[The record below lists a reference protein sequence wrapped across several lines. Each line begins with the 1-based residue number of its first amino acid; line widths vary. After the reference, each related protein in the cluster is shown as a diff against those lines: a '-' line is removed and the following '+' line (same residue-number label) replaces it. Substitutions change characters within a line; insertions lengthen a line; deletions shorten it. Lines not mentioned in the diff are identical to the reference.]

1 MSRKSHKRELFRVA
15 FKMFILKSFDGVSI
29 PDIEKA
35 TGFTRGTIFHYAD
48 TKLDL
53 FRQVVE
59 YYVLERQDID
69 RKIQVADDCTLRQF
83 IDTYVKGVERTME
96 ALHEIVGMDV
106 PMRDCSRAYL
116 NMMSQMSVL
125 LPEIHKTFLN
135 AMAKEERLWIEVI
148 GRGVES
154 GELQNDVQPTILAKI
169 MMSLFHGRTF
179 QDTLIDVILTSL
191 ILLMKTLFK
200 QMQPLYECVECEGG
214 AKHHRATHGL
224 VVISPL
230 FQEVCRWHKNDA
242 FSDIGRIVNIP
253 HAGEHLAV
261 MTDGLPKFI
270 VVDGRLGKR
279 LVHHLLQ
286 VIQVSGLSVGVP
298 TSIGGE

>member
-83 IDTYVKGVERTME
+83 IDTYVKGVEQTME
-96 ALHEIVGMDV
+96 TLHEIIGMDV

-116 NMMSQMSVL
+116 NMTSQVSVL
-125 LPEIHKTFLN
+125 LPEVHKAFLN
-135 AMAKEERLWIEVI
+135 AMAKEERLWMEVI
-148 GRGVES
+148 ARGVEN
-154 GELQNDVQPTILAKI
+154 GELRNDVQPAILAKI
-169 MMSLFHGRTF
+169 MMSLFYGRAF
-179 QDTLIDVILTSL
+179 QDSL
-191 ILLMKTLFK
+191 INGMDPKLLKEEM
-200 QMQPLYECVECEGG
+200 
-214 AKHHRATHGL
+214 
-224 VVISPL
+224 
-230 FQEVCRWHKNDA
+230 
-242 FSDIGRIVNIP
+242 
-253 HAGEHLAV
+253 LAV
-261 MTDGLPKFI
+261 YEMVK
-270 VVDGRLGKR
+270 K
-279 LVHHLLQ
+279 Q
-286 VIQVSGLSVGVP
+286 
-298 TSIGGE
+298 

>member
-59 YYVLERQDID
+59 YYVLERQDIE

-83 IDTYVKGVERTME
+83 IDTYAKGVERTME

-116 NMMSQMSVL
+116 NMASQVSVL
-125 LPEIHKTFLN
+125 LPEVHKAFLN
-135 AMAKEERLWIEVI
+135 AMAKEERLWMEVI
-148 GRGVES
+148 ARGVES
-154 GELQNDVQPTILAKI
+154 GELCSDVQPAILAKI
-169 MMSLFHGRTF
+169 MMSLFYGRAF
-179 QDTLIDVILTSL
+179 QDSL
-191 ILLMKTLFK
+191 INGMDPKLLKEEM
-200 QMQPLYECVECEGG
+200 
-214 AKHHRATHGL
+214 
-224 VVISPL
+224 
-230 FQEVCRWHKNDA
+230 
-242 FSDIGRIVNIP
+242 
-253 HAGEHLAV
+253 LAV
-261 MTDGLPKFI
+261 YEMVK
-270 VVDGRLGKR
+270 K
-279 LVHHLLQ
+279 Q
-286 VIQVSGLSVGVP
+286 
-298 TSIGGE
+298 

>member
-83 IDTYVKGVERTME
+83 IDTYVKGVEQTME
-96 ALHEIVGMDV
+96 TLHEIIGMDV

-116 NMMSQMSVL
+116 NMTSQVSVL
-125 LPEIHKTFLN
+125 LPEVYKAFLN
-135 AMAKEERLWIEVI
+135 AMAKEEKLWMEVI
-148 GRGVES
+148 GRGVEN

-169 MMSLFHGRTF
+169 MMSLFYGRAF
-179 QDTLIDVILTSL
+179 QDSLIDGMNPK
-191 ILLMKTLFK
+191 LLKEEM
-200 QMQPLYECVECEGG
+200 
-214 AKHHRATHGL
+214 
-224 VVISPL
+224 
-230 FQEVCRWHKNDA
+230 
-242 FSDIGRIVNIP
+242 
-253 HAGEHLAV
+253 LAV
-261 MTDGLPKFI
+261 YERVK
-270 VVDGRLGKR
+270 KR
-279 LVHHLLQ
+279 
-286 VIQVSGLSVGVP
+286 
-298 TSIGGE
+298 

>member
-1 MSRKSHKRELFRVA
+1 MQDMSRKSHKRELFRVA

-59 YYVLERQDID
+59 YYVLERQDIE

-83 IDTYVKGVERTME
+83 IDTYAKGVERTME
-96 ALHEIVGMDV
+96 ALHEIIGMDV

-116 NMMSQMSVL
+116 NMASQVSVL
-125 LPEIHKTFLN
+125 LPEVHKAFLN

-154 GELQNDVQPTILAKI
+154 GELCSDVQPAILAKI
-169 MMSLFHGRTF
+169 MMSLFYGRAF
-179 QDTLIDVILTSL
+179 QDSL
-191 ILLMKTLFK
+191 INSMDPKLLKEEM
-200 QMQPLYECVECEGG
+200 
-214 AKHHRATHGL
+214 
-224 VVISPL
+224 
-230 FQEVCRWHKNDA
+230 
-242 FSDIGRIVNIP
+242 
-253 HAGEHLAV
+253 LAV
-261 MTDGLPKFI
+261 YERVKG
-270 VVDGRLGKR
+270 
-279 LVHHLLQ
+279 
-286 VIQVSGLSVGVP
+286 
-298 TSIGGE
+298 

>member
-59 YYVLERQDID
+59 YYVLERQNIE

-83 IDTYVKGVERTME
+83 IDTYAKGVERTME
-96 ALHEIVGMDV
+96 ALHEIIGMDV

-116 NMMSQMSVL
+116 NMASQVSVL
-125 LPEIHKTFLN
+125 LPEVHKAFLN
-135 AMAKEERLWIEVI
+135 AMAKEERLWMEVI
-148 GRGVES
+148 GRGVEN

-169 MMSLFHGRTF
+169 MMSLFYGRAF
-179 QDTLIDVILTSL
+179 QDSLIDGMNPK
-191 ILLMKTLFK
+191 LLKEEM
-200 QMQPLYECVECEGG
+200 
-214 AKHHRATHGL
+214 
-224 VVISPL
+224 
-230 FQEVCRWHKNDA
+230 
-242 FSDIGRIVNIP
+242 
-253 HAGEHLAV
+253 LAV
-261 MTDGLPKFI
+261 YERVK
-270 VVDGRLGKR
+270 KR
-279 LVHHLLQ
+279 
-286 VIQVSGLSVGVP
+286 
-298 TSIGGE
+298 

>member
-59 YYVLERQDID
+59 YYVLERQDIE

-83 IDTYVKGVERTME
+83 IDTYAKGVERTME

-116 NMMSQMSVL
+116 NMASQVSVL
-125 LPEIHKTFLN
+125 LPEVHKAFLN

-154 GELQNDVQPTILAKI
+154 GELCSDVQPAILAKI
-169 MMSLFHGRTF
+169 MMSLFYGRAF
-179 QDTLIDVILTSL
+179 QDSL
-191 ILLMKTLFK
+191 INGMDPKLLKEEM
-200 QMQPLYECVECEGG
+200 
-214 AKHHRATHGL
+214 
-224 VVISPL
+224 
-230 FQEVCRWHKNDA
+230 
-242 FSDIGRIVNIP
+242 
-253 HAGEHLAV
+253 LAV
-261 MTDGLPKFI
+261 YEMVK
-270 VVDGRLGKR
+270 K
-279 LVHHLLQ
+279 Q
-286 VIQVSGLSVGVP
+286 
-298 TSIGGE
+298 

>member
-1 MSRKSHKRELFRVA
+1 MSRKSHKRELFRMA

-83 IDTYVKGVERTME
+83 IDTYVKGVEQTME
-96 ALHEIVGMDV
+96 TLHEIIGMDV

-116 NMMSQMSVL
+116 NMTSQVSVL
-125 LPEIHKTFLN
+125 LPEVHKAFLN

-148 GRGVES
+148 GRGVEN
-154 GELQNDVQPTILAKI
+154 GELRSDVQPAILAKI
-169 MMSLFHGRTF
+169 MMSLFYGRAF
-179 QDTLIDVILTSL
+179 QDSL
-191 ILLMKTLFK
+191 INGMDPKLLKEEM
-200 QMQPLYECVECEGG
+200 
-214 AKHHRATHGL
+214 
-224 VVISPL
+224 
-230 FQEVCRWHKNDA
+230 
-242 FSDIGRIVNIP
+242 
-253 HAGEHLAV
+253 LAV
-261 MTDGLPKFI
+261 YEMVK
-270 VVDGRLGKR
+270 K
-279 LVHHLLQ
+279 Q
-286 VIQVSGLSVGVP
+286 
-298 TSIGGE
+298 

>member
-59 YYVLERQDID
+59 YYVLERQDIE

-83 IDTYVKGVERTME
+83 IDTYAKGVERTME

-135 AMAKEERLWIEVI
+135 AMAKEERLWMEVI
-148 GRGVES
+148 GRGVEN

-169 MMSLFHGRTF
+169 MMSLFYGRAF
-179 QDTLIDVILTSL
+179 QDSL
-191 ILLMKTLFK
+191 INGMDPKLLKEEM
-200 QMQPLYECVECEGG
+200 
-214 AKHHRATHGL
+214 
-224 VVISPL
+224 
-230 FQEVCRWHKNDA
+230 
-242 FSDIGRIVNIP
+242 
-253 HAGEHLAV
+253 LAV
-261 MTDGLPKFI
+261 YEMVK
-270 VVDGRLGKR
+270 K
-279 LVHHLLQ
+279 Q
-286 VIQVSGLSVGVP
+286 
-298 TSIGGE
+298 

>member
-83 IDTYVKGVERTME
+83 IDTYVKGVEQTME
-96 ALHEIVGMDV
+96 TLHEIIGMDV

-116 NMMSQMSVL
+116 NMTSQVSVL
-125 LPEIHKTFLN
+125 LPEVHKAFLN

-154 GELQNDVQPTILAKI
+154 GELCSDVQPAILAKI
-169 MMSLFHGRTF
+169 MMSLFYGRAF
-179 QDTLIDVILTSL
+179 QDSL
-191 ILLMKTLFK
+191 INGMDPKLLKEEM
-200 QMQPLYECVECEGG
+200 
-214 AKHHRATHGL
+214 
-224 VVISPL
+224 
-230 FQEVCRWHKNDA
+230 
-242 FSDIGRIVNIP
+242 
-253 HAGEHLAV
+253 LAV
-261 MTDGLPKFI
+261 YEMVK
-270 VVDGRLGKR
+270 K
-279 LVHHLLQ
+279 Q
-286 VIQVSGLSVGVP
+286 
-298 TSIGGE
+298 

>member
-1 MSRKSHKRELFRVA
+1 MQDMSRKSHKRELFRVA

-83 IDTYVKGVERTME
+83 IDTYVKGVEQTME
-96 ALHEIVGMDV
+96 TLHEIIGMDV

-116 NMMSQMSVL
+116 NMTSQVSVL
-125 LPEIHKTFLN
+125 LPEVHKAFLN
-135 AMAKEERLWIEVI
+135 AMAKEERLWMEVI
-148 GRGVES
+148 GRSVEN

-169 MMSLFHGRTF
+169 MMSLFYGRAF
-179 QDTLIDVILTSL
+179 QDSL
-191 ILLMKTLFK
+191 INGMDPTLLKEEM
-200 QMQPLYECVECEGG
+200 
-214 AKHHRATHGL
+214 
-224 VVISPL
+224 
-230 FQEVCRWHKNDA
+230 
-242 FSDIGRIVNIP
+242 
-253 HAGEHLAV
+253 LAV
-261 MTDGLPKFI
+261 YEM
-270 VVDGRLGKR
+270 
-279 LVHHLLQ
+279 
-286 VIQVSGLSVGVP
+286 IQR
-298 TSIGGE
+298 

>member
-1 MSRKSHKRELFRVA
+1 MQDMSRKSHKRELFRVA

-83 IDTYVKGVERTME
+83 IDTYVKGVEQTME
-96 ALHEIVGMDV
+96 TLHEIIGMDV

-116 NMMSQMSVL
+116 NMTSQVSVL
-125 LPEIHKTFLN
+125 LPEVHKAFLN

-154 GELQNDVQPTILAKI
+154 GELCSDVQPAILAKI
-169 MMSLFHGRTF
+169 MMSLFYGRAF
-179 QDTLIDVILTSL
+179 QDSL
-191 ILLMKTLFK
+191 INGMDPKLLKEEM
-200 QMQPLYECVECEGG
+200 
-214 AKHHRATHGL
+214 
-224 VVISPL
+224 
-230 FQEVCRWHKNDA
+230 
-242 FSDIGRIVNIP
+242 
-253 HAGEHLAV
+253 LAV
-261 MTDGLPKFI
+261 YEMI
-270 VVDGRLGKR
+270 KR
-279 LVHHLLQ
+279 
-286 VIQVSGLSVGVP
+286 
-298 TSIGGE
+298 

>member
-1 MSRKSHKRELFRVA
+1 MQDMSRKSHKRELFRVA

-135 AMAKEERLWIEVI
+135 AMAKEEKLWMEVI

-154 GELQNDVQPTILAKI
+154 GELCSDVQPAILAKI
-169 MMSLFHGRTF
+169 MMSLFYGRAF
-179 QDTLIDVILTSL
+179 QDSL
-191 ILLMKTLFK
+191 INGMDPKLLKEEMLA
-200 QMQPLYECVECEGG
+200 LYEMV
-214 AKHHRATHGL
+214 KK
-224 VVISPL
+224 
-230 FQEVCRWHKNDA
+230 Q
-242 FSDIGRIVNIP
+242 
-253 HAGEHLAV
+253 
-261 MTDGLPKFI
+261 
-270 VVDGRLGKR
+270 
-279 LVHHLLQ
+279 
-286 VIQVSGLSVGVP
+286 
-298 TSIGGE
+298 

>member
-59 YYVLERQDID
+59 YYVLERQDIE

-83 IDTYVKGVERTME
+83 IDTYVKGVEQTME
-96 ALHEIVGMDV
+96 TLHEIIGMDV

-116 NMMSQMSVL
+116 NMASQVSVL
-125 LPEIHKTFLN
+125 LPEVHKAFLN

-154 GELQNDVQPTILAKI
+154 GELCSDVQPAILAKI
-169 MMSLFHGRTF
+169 MMSLFYGRAF
-179 QDTLIDVILTSL
+179 QDSLIDGMDPK
-191 ILLMKTLFK
+191 LLKEEM
-200 QMQPLYECVECEGG
+200 
-214 AKHHRATHGL
+214 
-224 VVISPL
+224 
-230 FQEVCRWHKNDA
+230 
-242 FSDIGRIVNIP
+242 
-253 HAGEHLAV
+253 LAV
-261 MTDGLPKFI
+261 YERVK
-270 VVDGRLGKR
+270 KR
-279 LVHHLLQ
+279 
-286 VIQVSGLSVGVP
+286 
-298 TSIGGE
+298 

>member
-1 MSRKSHKRELFRVA
+1 MQDMSRKSHKRELFRVA

-59 YYVLERQDID
+59 YYVLERQDIE

-83 IDTYVKGVERTME
+83 IDTYAKGVERTME

-135 AMAKEERLWIEVI
+135 AMAKEEKLWMEVI
-148 GRGVES
+148 GRGVEN
-154 GELQNDVQPTILAKI
+154 GELRSDVQPAILAKI
-169 MMSLFHGRTF
+169 MMSLFYGRAF
-179 QDTLIDVILTSL
+179 QDSL
-191 ILLMKTLFK
+191 INGMDPKLLKEEM
-200 QMQPLYECVECEGG
+200 
-214 AKHHRATHGL
+214 
-224 VVISPL
+224 
-230 FQEVCRWHKNDA
+230 
-242 FSDIGRIVNIP
+242 
-253 HAGEHLAV
+253 LAV
-261 MTDGLPKFI
+261 YERVK
-270 VVDGRLGKR
+270 K
-279 LVHHLLQ
+279 Q
-286 VIQVSGLSVGVP
+286 
-298 TSIGGE
+298 

>member
-59 YYVLERQDID
+59 YYVLERQDIE

-83 IDTYVKGVERTME
+83 IDTYVKGVEQTME
-96 ALHEIVGMDV
+96 TLHEIIGMDV

-116 NMMSQMSVL
+116 NMTSQVSVL
-125 LPEIHKTFLN
+125 LPEVYKAFLN
-135 AMAKEERLWIEVI
+135 AMAKEEKLWMEVI
-148 GRGVES
+148 GRGVEN

-169 MMSLFHGRTF
+169 MMSLFYGRAF
-179 QDTLIDVILTSL
+179 QDSLIDGMNPK
-191 ILLMKTLFK
+191 LLKEEM
-200 QMQPLYECVECEGG
+200 
-214 AKHHRATHGL
+214 
-224 VVISPL
+224 
-230 FQEVCRWHKNDA
+230 
-242 FSDIGRIVNIP
+242 
-253 HAGEHLAV
+253 LAV
-261 MTDGLPKFI
+261 YERVK
-270 VVDGRLGKR
+270 KR
-279 LVHHLLQ
+279 
-286 VIQVSGLSVGVP
+286 
-298 TSIGGE
+298 

>member
-1 MSRKSHKRELFRVA
+1 MSRKSHKRELFRLA

-59 YYVLERQDID
+59 YYVLERQDIE

-83 IDTYVKGVERTME
+83 IDTYAKGVERTME

-154 GELQNDVQPTILAKI
+154 GELCSDVQPAILAKI
-169 MMSLFHGRTF
+169 MMSLFYGRAF
-179 QDTLIDVILTSL
+179 QDSL
-191 ILLMKTLFK
+191 INGMDPKLLKEEMLA
-200 QMQPLYECVECEGG
+200 LYEMV
-214 AKHHRATHGL
+214 KK
-224 VVISPL
+224 
-230 FQEVCRWHKNDA
+230 Q
-242 FSDIGRIVNIP
+242 
-253 HAGEHLAV
+253 
-261 MTDGLPKFI
+261 
-270 VVDGRLGKR
+270 
-279 LVHHLLQ
+279 
-286 VIQVSGLSVGVP
+286 
-298 TSIGGE
+298 

>member
-1 MSRKSHKRELFRVA
+1 MQDMSRKSHKRELFRVA

-59 YYVLERQDID
+59 YYVLERQDIE

-83 IDTYVKGVERTME
+83 IDTYAKGVERTME
-96 ALHEIVGMDV
+96 ALHEIIGMDV

-116 NMMSQMSVL
+116 NMASQVSVL
-125 LPEIHKTFLN
+125 LPEVHKAFLN

-154 GELQNDVQPTILAKI
+154 GELCSDVQPAILAKI
-169 MMSLFHGRTF
+169 MMSLFYGRAF
-179 QDTLIDVILTSL
+179 QDSL
-191 ILLMKTLFK
+191 INGMDPKLLKEEM
-200 QMQPLYECVECEGG
+200 
-214 AKHHRATHGL
+214 
-224 VVISPL
+224 
-230 FQEVCRWHKNDA
+230 
-242 FSDIGRIVNIP
+242 
-253 HAGEHLAV
+253 LAV
-261 MTDGLPKFI
+261 YERVKG
-270 VVDGRLGKR
+270 
-279 LVHHLLQ
+279 
-286 VIQVSGLSVGVP
+286 
-298 TSIGGE
+298 

>member
-59 YYVLERQDID
+59 YYVLERQDIE

-83 IDTYVKGVERTME
+83 IDTYAKGVERTME

-135 AMAKEERLWIEVI
+135 AMAKEERLWMEVI
-148 GRGVES
+148 GRGVEN

-169 MMSLFHGRTF
+169 MMSLFYGRAF
-179 QDTLIDVILTSL
+179 QHSLIDGMEPK
-191 ILLMKTLFK
+191 LLKEEM
-200 QMQPLYECVECEGG
+200 
-214 AKHHRATHGL
+214 
-224 VVISPL
+224 
-230 FQEVCRWHKNDA
+230 
-242 FSDIGRIVNIP
+242 
-253 HAGEHLAV
+253 LAV
-261 MTDGLPKFI
+261 YERVK
-270 VVDGRLGKR
+270 KR
-279 LVHHLLQ
+279 
-286 VIQVSGLSVGVP
+286 
-298 TSIGGE
+298 

>member
-1 MSRKSHKRELFRVA
+1 MQDMSRKSHKRELFRVA

-59 YYVLERQDID
+59 YYVLERQDIE

-83 IDTYVKGVERTME
+83 IDTYAKGVERTME
-96 ALHEIVGMDV
+96 ALHEIIGMDV

-116 NMMSQMSVL
+116 NMASQVSVL
-125 LPEIHKTFLN
+125 LPEVHKAFLN

-154 GELQNDVQPTILAKI
+154 GELCSDVQPAILAKI
-169 MMSLFHGRTF
+169 MMSLFYGRAF
-179 QDTLIDVILTSL
+179 QDSL
-191 ILLMKTLFK
+191 INGMDPKLLKEEM
-200 QMQPLYECVECEGG
+200 
-214 AKHHRATHGL
+214 
-224 VVISPL
+224 
-230 FQEVCRWHKNDA
+230 
-242 FSDIGRIVNIP
+242 
-253 HAGEHLAV
+253 LAV
-261 MTDGLPKFI
+261 YEMVK
-270 VVDGRLGKR
+270 K
-279 LVHHLLQ
+279 Q
-286 VIQVSGLSVGVP
+286 
-298 TSIGGE
+298 

>member
-59 YYVLERQDID
+59 YYVLERQDIE

-83 IDTYVKGVERTME
+83 IDTYAKGVERTME
-96 ALHEIVGMDV
+96 ALHDIIGMDV

-116 NMMSQMSVL
+116 NMTSQVSVL
-125 LPEIHKTFLN
+125 LPEVHKAFLN

-154 GELQNDVQPTILAKI
+154 GELCSDVQPAILAKI
-169 MMSLFHGRTF
+169 MMSLFYGRAF
-179 QDTLIDVILTSL
+179 QDSL
-191 ILLMKTLFK
+191 INGMDPKLLKEEM
-200 QMQPLYECVECEGG
+200 
-214 AKHHRATHGL
+214 
-224 VVISPL
+224 
-230 FQEVCRWHKNDA
+230 
-242 FSDIGRIVNIP
+242 
-253 HAGEHLAV
+253 LAV
-261 MTDGLPKFI
+261 YEMVK
-270 VVDGRLGKR
+270 K
-279 LVHHLLQ
+279 Q
-286 VIQVSGLSVGVP
+286 
-298 TSIGGE
+298 

>member
-59 YYVLERQDID
+59 YYVLERQDIE

-83 IDTYVKGVERTME
+83 IDTYAKGVERTME

-116 NMMSQMSVL
+116 NMASQVSVL
-125 LPEIHKTFLN
+125 LPEVHKAFLN

-154 GELQNDVQPTILAKI
+154 GELCSDVQPAILAKI
-169 MMSLFHGRTF
+169 MMSLFYGRAF
-179 QDTLIDVILTSL
+179 QDSL
-191 ILLMKTLFK
+191 INGMDPKLLKEEMLA
-200 QMQPLYECVECEGG
+200 LYEMV
-214 AKHHRATHGL
+214 KK
-224 VVISPL
+224 
-230 FQEVCRWHKNDA
+230 Q
-242 FSDIGRIVNIP
+242 
-253 HAGEHLAV
+253 
-261 MTDGLPKFI
+261 
-270 VVDGRLGKR
+270 
-279 LVHHLLQ
+279 
-286 VIQVSGLSVGVP
+286 
-298 TSIGGE
+298 

>member
-59 YYVLERQDID
+59 YYVLERQDIE

-83 IDTYVKGVERTME
+83 IDTYAKGVERTME
-96 ALHEIVGMDV
+96 ALHEIIGMDV

-116 NMMSQMSVL
+116 NMASQVSVL
-125 LPEIHKTFLN
+125 LPEVHKAFLN

-154 GELQNDVQPTILAKI
+154 GELCSDVQPAILAKI
-169 MMSLFHGRTF
+169 MMSLFYGRAF
-179 QDTLIDVILTSL
+179 QDSL
-191 ILLMKTLFK
+191 INGMDPKLLKEEM
-200 QMQPLYECVECEGG
+200 
-214 AKHHRATHGL
+214 
-224 VVISPL
+224 
-230 FQEVCRWHKNDA
+230 
-242 FSDIGRIVNIP
+242 
-253 HAGEHLAV
+253 LAV
-261 MTDGLPKFI
+261 YEMI
-270 VVDGRLGKR
+270 KR
-279 LVHHLLQ
+279 
-286 VIQVSGLSVGVP
+286 
-298 TSIGGE
+298 

>member
-1 MSRKSHKRELFRVA
+1 MQDMSRKSHKRELFRVA

-83 IDTYVKGVERTME
+83 IDTYVKGVEQTME
-96 ALHEIVGMDV
+96 TLHEIIGMDV
-106 PMRDCSRAYL
+106 PMRDCSCAYL
-116 NMMSQMSVL
+116 NMTSQVSVL
-125 LPEIHKTFLN
+125 LPEVHKAFLN

-154 GELQNDVQPTILAKI
+154 GELCSDVQPAILAKI
-169 MMSLFHGRTF
+169 MMSLFYGRAF
-179 QDTLIDVILTSL
+179 QDSL
-191 ILLMKTLFK
+191 INGMDPKLLKEEM
-200 QMQPLYECVECEGG
+200 
-214 AKHHRATHGL
+214 
-224 VVISPL
+224 
-230 FQEVCRWHKNDA
+230 
-242 FSDIGRIVNIP
+242 
-253 HAGEHLAV
+253 LAV
-261 MTDGLPKFI
+261 YEMI
-270 VVDGRLGKR
+270 KR
-279 LVHHLLQ
+279 
-286 VIQVSGLSVGVP
+286 
-298 TSIGGE
+298 

>member
-1 MSRKSHKRELFRVA
+1 MQDMSRKSHKRELFRVA

-83 IDTYVKGVERTME
+83 IDTYVKGVEQTMKT
-96 ALHEIVGMDV
+96 LHEIIGMDV

-116 NMMSQMSVL
+116 NMASQVSVL
-125 LPEIHKTFLN
+125 LPEVHKAFLN
-135 AMAKEERLWIEVI
+135 AMAKEERLWMEVI
-148 GRGVES
+148 ARGVEN

-169 MMSLFHGRTF
+169 MMSLFYGRAF
-179 QDTLIDVILTSL
+179 QDSL
-191 ILLMKTLFK
+191 INGMDPKLLKEEM
-200 QMQPLYECVECEGG
+200 
-214 AKHHRATHGL
+214 
-224 VVISPL
+224 
-230 FQEVCRWHKNDA
+230 
-242 FSDIGRIVNIP
+242 
-253 HAGEHLAV
+253 LAV
-261 MTDGLPKFI
+261 YEMVK
-270 VVDGRLGKR
+270 K
-279 LVHHLLQ
+279 Q
-286 VIQVSGLSVGVP
+286 
-298 TSIGGE
+298 

>member
-1 MSRKSHKRELFRVA
+1 MQDMSRKSHKRELFRVA

-59 YYVLERQDID
+59 YYVLERQDIE

-83 IDTYVKGVERTME
+83 IDTYAKGVERTME

-135 AMAKEERLWIEVI
+135 AMAKEEKLWMEVI
-148 GRGVES
+148 GRGVEN

-169 MMSLFHGRTF
+169 MMSLFYGRAF
-179 QDTLIDVILTSL
+179 QDSLIDGMDPK
-191 ILLMKTLFK
+191 LLKEEM
-200 QMQPLYECVECEGG
+200 
-214 AKHHRATHGL
+214 
-224 VVISPL
+224 
-230 FQEVCRWHKNDA
+230 
-242 FSDIGRIVNIP
+242 
-253 HAGEHLAV
+253 LAV
-261 MTDGLPKFI
+261 YERVKG
-270 VVDGRLGKR
+270 
-279 LVHHLLQ
+279 
-286 VIQVSGLSVGVP
+286 
-298 TSIGGE
+298 

>member
-83 IDTYVKGVERTME
+83 IDTYVKGVEQTME
-96 ALHEIVGMDV
+96 TLHEIIGMDV

-116 NMMSQMSVL
+116 NMTSQVSVL
-125 LPEIHKTFLN
+125 LPEVHKAFLN
-135 AMAKEERLWIEVI
+135 AMAKEERLWMEVI
-148 GRGVES
+148 ARGVEN
-154 GELQNDVQPTILAKI
+154 GELRSDVQPAILAKI
-169 MMSLFHGRTF
+169 MMSLFYGRAF
-179 QDTLIDVILTSL
+179 QDSL
-191 ILLMKTLFK
+191 INGMDPKLLKEEM
-200 QMQPLYECVECEGG
+200 
-214 AKHHRATHGL
+214 
-224 VVISPL
+224 
-230 FQEVCRWHKNDA
+230 
-242 FSDIGRIVNIP
+242 
-253 HAGEHLAV
+253 LAV
-261 MTDGLPKFI
+261 YEMI
-270 VVDGRLGKR
+270 KR
-279 LVHHLLQ
+279 
-286 VIQVSGLSVGVP
+286 
-298 TSIGGE
+298 